1 MLHMHTV
8 HSGCVVDLGGRGGV
22 TLGAVGSYPS
32 ASPAS
37 PFPSLLQ
44 LPQPRSSLPSAPTL
58 PLSAASVLPPKCS
71 HLTIVLPLHMLAC
84 LLQTRCLG

>member
-22 TLGAVGSYPS
+22 PICLTSLSLSLS
-32 ASPAS
+32 ASA
-37 PFPSLLQ
+37 
-44 LPQPRSSLPSAPTL
+44 
-58 PLSAASVLPPKCS
+58 SAASVLPPKVKCS